1 MEIGLK
7 LMVTANKTEKE
18 LTNLELSIQIS
29 LNGLSFCILNRDTN
43 TITLLN
49 HFEKEKKLS
58 PFEALDF
65 LKHLLN
71 TEEELQKSFNNVHVI
86 YVNELATIVPKPL
99 FNEDFLA
106 DYLKFNSKILKSD
119 FIAFDTI
126 DINDSVNVY
135 VPYVNINN
143 YIYDTFGAFT
153 YNHFSSILIDK
164 ILQLEKHADNE
175 KLYVHVNKD
184 HFEIV
189 VTNKGKLILYN
200 TFDYSTK
207 EDFIYY
213 ILFTIEQLKLN
224 PEKIDLVLFGN
235 IEKDSSLFEMLYK
248 YIRHISFGK
257 RQDSYNYINN
267 PKSNYSDFVLIQS
280 F

>member
-1 MEIGLK
+1 
-7 LMVTANKTEKE
+7 MVIANNTDKVI
-18 LTNLELSIQIS
+18 TNLELSIQVS
-29 LNGLSFCILNRDTN
+29 LNGLSFCILNRQTN
-43 TITLLN
+43 SITFLK
-49 HFEKEKKLS
+49 HFEKDKKLS

-65 LKHLLN
+65 LKHLFN
-71 TEEELQKSFNNVHVI
+71 TEEELKTPFHNVHVI
-86 YVNELATIVPKPL
+86 YVNELATLVPKPL

-119 FIAFDTI
+119 FIAYDTI
-126 DINDSVNVY
+126 DINESVNVY

-143 YIYDTFGAFT
+143 YIYDTFGTFI
-153 YNHFSSILIDK
+153 YSHFSSILIDK
-164 ILQLEKHADNE
+164 ILQIEKHADNF
-175 KLYVHVNKD
+175 KLYVNVNKD

-189 VTNKGKLILYN
+189 VTNKGQLTLYN

-224 PEKIDLVLFGN
+224 PEKIDLVLLGC
-235 IEKDSSLFEMLYK
+235 IDKDSDLFEILYK
-248 YIRHISFGK
+248 YIRHVHFGK
-257 RQDSYNYINN
+257 RLDSYLYTNN

>member
-1 MEIGLK
+1 MEIGQK
-7 LMVTANKTEKE
+7 PMEIANKTEHK
-18 LTNLELSIQIS
+18 LTNQDLSIQVS
-29 LNGLSFCILNRDTN
+29 LNGLSFCILNTDKK
-43 TITLLN
+43 TISYLK
-49 HFEKEKKLS
+49 HFEKNKKLS

-65 LKHLLN
+65 LKHLFN
-71 TEEELQKSFNNVHVI
+71 TETALQSTFNKVHVI

-99 FNEDFLA
+99 FDEAHLA

-119 FIAFDTI
+119 FIAFDTLE
-126 DINDSVNVY
+126 INDSVSVY

-153 YNHFSSILIDK
+153 YSHFSSILIDK
-164 ILQLEKHADNE
+164 ILQIEKHEEDA
-175 KLYVHVNKD
+175 KLYINVSKD

-224 PEKIDLVLFGN
+224 PETIKLMLLGD
-235 IEKDSSLFEMLYK
+235 IEKDSNLYKMLYK
-248 YIRHISFGK
+248 YIRHIHFGK
-257 RQDSYNYINN
+257 RLDTYHYTHK

>member
-7 LMVTANKTEKE
+7 LMVTANKTEKK

-29 LNGLSFCILNRDTN
+29 LNGLSFCILNRETN
-43 TITLLN
+43 TITYLK
-49 HFEKEKKLS
+49 HFNKDKKLS

-65 LKHLLN
+65 LKHLFNSEL
-71 TEEELQKSFNNVHVI
+71 ELQKFFNNVHVI
-86 YVNELATIVPKPL
+86 YVNELATLVPKPL

-119 FIAFDTI
+119 FIAYDTI

-143 YIYDTFGAFT
+143 FIYDTFGAFT
-153 YNHFSSILIDK
+153 YSHFSSILIDK

-175 KLYVHVNKD
+175 KLYVNVNKD
-184 HFEIV
+184 HFEII

-200 TFDYSTK
+200 TFDYSTS

-213 ILFTIEQLKLN
+213 TLFTIEQLKLN
-224 PEKIDLVLFGN
+224 PEKIELILLGN
-235 IEKDSSLFEMLYK
+235 IEKDSSLFKIIYK
-248 YIRHISFGK
+248 YIRHVHFGK
-257 RQDSYNYINN
+257 RQDSYNYTNN